1 MSFNELCFDFVTLW
15 VTIDPIGTVPLYLAV
30 TKDLS
35 HADRRKAAIRATIIA
50 SVILGSFLFFGQL
63 LLEVMHIE
71 MLSFQ
76 IAGGIVLFLFALS
89 MIFAN
94 SSANQAPADAGH
106 DVAVF
111 PLAMP
116 SIATPGA
123 LLSVVVLTDNNTHNL
138 LEQSM
143 TCVVML
149 FVLGLT
155 LVLMLLAS
163 KLIKLIGRSGAN
175 ILSRVMGMILAA
187 VAVQMVYSAVKGQL
201 GPG

>member
-1 MSFNELCFDFVTLW
+1 VSFNELFFDFVTLW
-15 VTIDPIGTVPLYLAV
+15 VTIDPIGTVPLYLSV
-30 TKDLS
+30 TKHLS
-35 HADRRKAAIRATIIA
+35 RDERRRAALRATLIA
-50 SVILGSFLFFGQL
+50 SGILAGFLFFGQY

-89 MIFAN
+89 MIFEK
-94 SSANQAPADAGH
+94 SSRNEAPPDKGH

-123 LLSVVVLTDNNTHNL
+123 LLSVVVLTDNNTHNFL
-138 LEQSM
+138 QETM
-143 TCVVML
+143 TCMIMAL
-149 FVLGLT
+149 VLGLT
-155 LVLMLLAS
+155 LVLMLLGD
-163 KLIKLIGRSGAN
+163 KFIGLIGRSGAN
-175 ILSRVMGMILAA
+175 ILSRVMGMMLSA
-187 VAVQMVYSAVKGQL
+187 VAVQMVYSALKGQL

>member
-1 MSFNELCFDFVTLW
+1 
-15 VTIDPIGTVPLYLAV
+15 LAV

-123 LLSVVVLTDNNTHNL
+123 LLSVVVLTDNNTHSL
-138 LEQSM
+138 PEQSM

-155 LVLMLLAS
+155 LVLMLLAN